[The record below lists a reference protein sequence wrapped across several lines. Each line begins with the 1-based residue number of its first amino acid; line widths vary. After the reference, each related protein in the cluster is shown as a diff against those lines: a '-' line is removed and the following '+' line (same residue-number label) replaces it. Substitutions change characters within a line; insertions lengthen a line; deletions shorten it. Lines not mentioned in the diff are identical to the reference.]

1 MKKIISTVLVCV
13 LLLGCVLTLAS
24 CGKMLM
30 GTYEMKITDGN
41 KTTLEFTPFKVT
53 RTVTVLGESESTEGK
68 YKIAEND
75 EGKLEITFTWEGE
88 EEPETMSFSQG
99 EEDGV
104 KYIELG
110 GILKF
115 KKVKK

>member
-13 LLLGCVLTLAS
+13 LLLGCVLSLAS
-24 CGKMLM
+24 CDSMLM
-30 GTYEMKITDGN
+30 GTYEMKITEGN
-41 KTTLEFTPFKVT
+41 KTTLEFSPFKVT
-53 RTVTVLGESESTEGK
+53 KTVTILGESKVTEGK

-88 EEPETMSFSQG
+88 EEAETLSFSKG

-110 GILKF
+110 GLLKF
-115 KKVKK
+115 EKVKK

>member
-1 MKKIISTVLVCV
+1 
-13 LLLGCVLTLAS
+13 
-24 CGKMLM
+24 MLM

>member
-24 CGKMLM
+24 CSKMLM

-53 RTVTVLGESESTEGK
+53 STVTVLGESKSTEGK

-88 EEPETMSFSQG
+88 EDVETLSFSQG
-99 EEDGV
+99 EEDGK
-104 KYIELG
+104 KYIRIGL
-110 GILKF
+110 ITYYKAD
-115 KKVKK
+115 